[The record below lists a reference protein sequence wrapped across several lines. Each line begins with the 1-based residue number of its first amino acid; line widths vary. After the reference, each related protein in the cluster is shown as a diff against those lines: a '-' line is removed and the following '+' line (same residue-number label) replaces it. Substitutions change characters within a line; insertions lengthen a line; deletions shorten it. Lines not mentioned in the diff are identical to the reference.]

1 MSDEPGLFDIPSERA
16 PEAVQVMRIR
26 PEQVQQIRDAFDGA
40 GIAEQEERKALINSI
55 VVRGVASLRE
65 LHAVEVRRILAA
77 IEGRSDRKPK
87 STGSAWD
94 DRDEE
99 TWIDKL

>member
-1 MSDEPGLFDIPSERA
+1 MNDEPGLFEIPASA
-16 PEAVQVMRIR
+16 STEALHDVPIHPDQIQR
-26 PEQVQQIRDAFDGA
+26 IRDAFEHA
-40 GIAEQEERKALINSI
+40 GISEQDDRRSLINSVLI
-55 VVRGVASLRE
+55 RDVASLKE
-65 LHAVEVRRILAA
+65 LRAVEVRRILSV
-77 IEGRSDRKPK
+77 IEQRNRPK